1 MMAKVLTAEAIERYG
16 RDGFCDPIPILN
28 HDEAAAAR
36 ASLEAFEAENGG
48 PLKGGHR
55 FKSHLLF
62 KWLSDLTR
70 DARVLDPVEDLIGPD
85 LLLWST
91 DWFVKEANSG
101 QYVSWH
107 QDSGYWGLETR
118 RLVSVWLALS
128 PATITSGCMRIMPGS
143 QEWPDMAHVET
154 YADDNMLTRGQTIQG
169 LDEAAAVDLE
179 VAMGW
184 GALFNYRMVHSS
196 PPNRSA
202 DRRIGIVLRYI
213 PPETRQTKA
222 DWDCAALV
230 RGEDRHGNF
239 EHEPF
244 PARDLDPAAVAFH
257 EMAQERRRQI
267 YYQGTEWN
275 EFRT

>member
-1 MMAKVLTAEAIERYG
+1 MSKILTAAAVQKYAT
-16 RDGFCDPIPILN
+16 DGFCDPIPLLS
-28 HDEAAAAR
+28 HAEAAAAR
-36 ASLEAFEAENGG
+36 AGLEAFESENGG
-48 PLKGGHR
+48 PLHGGQR

-70 DARVLDPVEDLIGPD
+70 DDRVLDAVEDLIGPD
-85 LLLWST
+85 ILLWST
-91 DWFVKEANSG
+91 DWFIKEVNSG

-118 RLVSVWLALS
+118 RLVSVWIALS
-128 PATITSGCMRIMPGS
+128 PATIESGCMRIIPGS
-143 QEWPDMAHVET
+143 QEWADMEHVET
-154 YADDNMLTRGQTIQG
+154 FADDNMLTRGQSIEG
-169 LDEAAAVDLE
+169 LDDSQAVDLE
-179 VAMGW
+179 VPMGS
-184 GALFNYRMVHSS
+184 GALFNYRIVHSS
-196 PPNRSA
+196 PPNGSD
-202 DRRIGIVLRYI
+202 DRRIGVVLRYI
-213 PPETRQTKA
+213 PPETRQIKA

-230 RGEDRHGNF
+230 RGQDPHGHF

-244 PARDLDPAAVAFH
+244 PAHDLDPAAVAFH